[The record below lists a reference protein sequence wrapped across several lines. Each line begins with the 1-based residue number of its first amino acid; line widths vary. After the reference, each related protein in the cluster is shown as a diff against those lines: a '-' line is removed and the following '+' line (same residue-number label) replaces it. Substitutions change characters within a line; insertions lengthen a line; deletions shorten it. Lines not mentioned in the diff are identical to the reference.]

1 MPVDSFKYLPRS
13 IAAYYQ
19 TLRVERVEPIPW
31 TPLSKPLNQCRF
43 ALVTTAGIYDKARE
57 PPFDAGREKREP
69 MWGDPTYRRILRDLA
84 QGQMGTPRTLGVEVP
99 FGHALGM
106 PGDRE
111 MQMMIIRAA
120 LSLLEQAQQPGA
132 MSEVE
137 VEWPQPSDEARKDW
151 QPLEASPIIKMMR
164 EQAQAR
170 AEGRRQET

>member
-1 MPVDSFKYLPRS
+1 M
-13 IAAYYQ
+13 
-19 TLRVERVEPIPW
+19 
-31 TPLSKPLNQCRF
+31 
-43 ALVTTAGIYDKARE
+43 
-57 PPFDAGREKREP
+57 
-69 MWGDPTYRRILRDLA
+69 LA
-84 QGQMGTPRTLGVEVP
+84 QTFEEAGLSTVMVTMMPFWAEKMGTPRTLGVEVP
-99 FGHALGM
+99 FGHTLGM

-111 MQMMIIRAA
+111 MQKMIIRAA

-137 VEWPQPSDEARKDW
+137 VEWPQASDVARKDW

>member
-1 MPVDSFKYLPRS
+1 M
-13 IAAYYQ
+13 
-19 TLRVERVEPIPW
+19 
-31 TPLSKPLNQCRF
+31 
-43 ALVTTAGIYDKARE
+43 
-57 PPFDAGREKREP
+57 
-69 MWGDPTYRRILRDLA
+69 LA
-84 QGQMGTPRTLGVEVP
+84 QTFEEAGLSTVMVTMMPFWTEKMGTPRTLGVEVP
-99 FGHALGM
+99 FGHPLGM

-137 VEWPQPSDEARKDW
+137 VEWPQASDVARKDW